1 MTSEMSL
8 PADMPPE
15 DGTVPEPAAALAP
28 EPVVESAPEPEPG
41 SEPEPVPEPVVESE
55 PEPVP
60 EPVVES
66 APEPV
71 VETAQEPAPTPGP
84 SVGDV
89 AVPGAPTPRGVQ
101 LGRIVEVEVTAAQ
114 DSEILVKLADGRVGV
129 IERSDFADEP
139 APLPGKML
147 EAALLAREHPQG
159 LVVLSRSWARK
170 QRGWERIEAAK
181 ASNAAVTGTVTKLVK
196 GGAIVDV
203 GLRAFMPTSLAD
215 DPPPSDLAPLV
226 GTEIEVLVLDADR
239 TNDRI
244 LVSRRDLV
252 RRLRRKSE
260 KDALAAVVV
269 GQRRPGRV
277 VSIADYGA
285 QIDLEGVR
293 GLVHRSE
300 LTWGRLSHPSD
311 VVAVGDEVEVVVLEV
326 NRSKRRV
333 SLSIRQ
339 LTTDPL
345 IGVEVGWS
353 GPATISRV
361 VEFGA
366 FAILDHG
373 GAEGLIHISELTDL
387 PGYRPDQLVAP
398 GETVQVKVIE
408 LDPAKRRL
416 GLSVRQA
423 IFEG

>member
-1 MTSEMSL
+1 
-8 PADMPPE
+8 MPPDEE
-15 DGTVPEPAAALAP
+15 DPVVAGAEPSPVVAAEPEAAPGPEAPTAEPGTVVAAD
-28 EPVVESAPEPEPG
+28 
-41 SEPEPVPEPVVESE
+41 
-55 PEPVP
+55 
-60 EPVVES
+60 
-66 APEPV
+66 
-71 VETAQEPAPTPGP
+71 PAPGPGPSHAP

-89 AVPGAPTPRGVQ
+89 APSAGPPSAPAPGAPMPRGVQ

-114 DSEILVKLADGRVGV
+114 GGEILVKLADGRVGV
-129 IERSDFADEP
+129 IDRSDFTDEP
-139 APLPGKML
+139 PPLPGSVL

-181 ASNAAVTGTVTKLVK
+181 ASNSAVTGRVTKLVK

-215 DPPPSDLAPLV
+215 DPPPKDLTPLV
-226 GTEIEVLVLDADR
+226 GTDIEVLVLDADR

-252 RRLRRKSE
+252 RRQRRKSE
-260 KDALAAVVV
+260 KDALAAVVA
-269 GQRRPGRV
+269 GQRRSGRII
-277 VSIADYGA
+277 SIADYGA
-285 QIDLEGVR
+285 QVDLDGVR

-300 LTWGRLSHPSD
+300 LTWGRLTHPSD
-311 VVAVGDEVEVVVLEV
+311 VVSVGDQVEVVVLDV

-339 LTTDPL
+339 LTADPL
-345 IGVEVGWS
+345 VGVEVGWS

-366 FAILDHG
+366 FAFLEG
-373 GAEGLIHISELTDL
+373 SGAEGLIHISELTDL

-398 GETVQVKVIE
+398 GEVVHVKVIE
-408 LDPAKRRL
+408 LEPSKRRL

-423 IFEG
+423 IFEA